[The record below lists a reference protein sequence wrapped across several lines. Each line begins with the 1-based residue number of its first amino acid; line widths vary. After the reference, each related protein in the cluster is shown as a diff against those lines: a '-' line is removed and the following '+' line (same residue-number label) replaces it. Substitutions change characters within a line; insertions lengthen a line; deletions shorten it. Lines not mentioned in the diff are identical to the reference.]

1 MIISAPVM
9 TELEVEYI
17 KIDIPI
23 RYTEDLPEDLPGF
36 DGEIWGAIISLVDGA
51 IRNWPKNFG
60 SAVEVFQKI
69 TDGGNWT
76 LLDKQFKSIATR
88 SWYAPEFF
96 PGGNSDYID
105 IRINEKGVIE
115 RWEQPTQ
122 KDLVDFFF
130 PTSDDDDD

>member
-23 RYTEDLPEDLPGF
+23 ECTEEIPENLPGF
-36 DGEIWGAIISLVDGA
+36 DGDSWSAIISLVDGA

-60 SAVEVFQKI
+60 SAVGVFQKV
-69 TDGGNWT
+69 TGCGNYT
-76 LLDKQFKSIATR
+76 LLDEQFKSIATR
-88 SWYAPEFF
+88 SWYVPEFF
-96 PGGNSDYID
+96 PAGCSDYID
-105 IRINEKGVIE
+105 ICITEEGVIK

-130 PTSDDDDD
+130 PTNDDDA